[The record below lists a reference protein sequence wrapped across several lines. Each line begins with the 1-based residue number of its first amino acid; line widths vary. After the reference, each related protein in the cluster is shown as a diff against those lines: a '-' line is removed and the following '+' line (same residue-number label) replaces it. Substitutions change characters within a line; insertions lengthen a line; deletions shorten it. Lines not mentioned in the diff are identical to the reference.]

1 MNNVTVFI
9 LHISSIKQSY
19 KDVFFLIKINYLQND
34 NIPPTLTAHE
44 VIPRVINLVIKCK
57 CQIYILLYQQCYAL
71 IQHPGLPLEIKPA
84 GFCFG
89 FLQYRLTI
97 FFYSFLEQELSNL
110 SVLTFTMPVR
120 LAFIVREG
128 TIQAT
133 EGKKSPTLL
142 PSCGPYT
149 GAPLAGSLW
158 RNHPLTDWI

>member
-1 MNNVTVFI
+1 MNNVTVFM

-57 CQIYILLYQQCYAL
+57 CQIYILLYQQCYTL

-89 FLQYRLTI
+89 FY
-97 FFYSFLEQELSNL
+97 N
-110 SVLTFTMPVR
+110 
-120 LAFIVREG
+120 
-128 TIQAT
+128 
-133 EGKKSPTLL
+133 
-142 PSCGPYT
+142 T
-149 GAPLAGSLW
+149 G
-158 RNHPLTDWI
+158 